1 MFTRVDKDQ
10 NNLLEFSE
18 FLEAIALKNGDENA
32 QVLTEFFQ
40 NLTNGYYDTKGL
52 NFSNWV
58 LKERRQHLLNAI
70 VLQDEED
77 KRR

>member
-1 MFTRVDKDQ
+1 MFNRVDKDS

-18 FLEAIALKNGDENA
+18 FLEAIALKNGDEHA
-32 QVLTEFFQ
+32 QALTTFFQ

-52 NFSNWV
+52 CFSNWV